1 MDNKAPHNASGRLLN
16 RRQLL
21 QQTGCGFGMLGLSG
35 LLSESGL
42 LAASAQAAAGP
53 IAAPPVALNLPH
65 QAAKA
70 KRVIWLFNHGG
81 PSTIDLFDPKPEL
94 ERSDGKSMNMG
105 KNVGFFSSEGRLMKS
120 PFKFSRKG
128 KTGTWISDAY
138 PNLSRCVDEMAFIRS
153 VTSESN
159 NHGPA
164 LYHMN
169 TGMTRVGFPSVGS
182 WVTYGLGTENHDL
195 PGFVVM
201 LDYRGAL
208 EGGPYSWGSGFLP
221 SAFQGTPFRA
231 GGTSP
236 LLDLDPPAGVD
247 RQTQRRQLD
256 LVSQLNQQ
264 HLEAHPA
271 EADLLGRIESF
282 ELAYRMQMRAPEAID
297 ISREDD
303 RTKAMYGIDRPV
315 SRYYGTQLLMA
326 RRLIERGVRFVQI
339 YSGAHDDTL
348 RWDAHAD
355 LLKNHGDRCAETDLP
370 TAGLLE
376 DLRQRGLLE
385 DTLVVWAPSSA
396 GFRSPRETAPA
407 AITIATDSVIG
418 WQGPASSP
426 AHRTA
431 RPTRSASR
439 PRRTR
444 FQFTTCTRRFS
455 ISWVWITRS

>member
-1 MDNKAPHNASGRLLN
+1 
-16 RRQLL
+16 
-21 QQTGCGFGMLGLSG
+21 MLGLSG
-35 LLSESGL
+35 LLGECGL
-42 LAASAQAAAGP
+42 LASPAQAAVP
-53 IAAPPVALNLPH
+53 SIAAPASSMHLPH
-65 QAAKA
+65 FAGKA

-120 PFKFSRKG
+120 PFKFSRHG
-128 KTGTWISDAY
+128 QTGAWCSDAF

-182 WVTYGLGTENHDL
+182 WVTYGLGTENQDL
-195 PGFVVM
+195 PGFIVM

-221 SAFQGTPFRA
+221 SAYQGTPFRA
-231 GGTSP
+231 SGSSP
-236 LLDLDPPAGVD
+236 LLDLDPPMGTD
-247 RQTQRRQLD
+247 RPAQRRQLD
-256 LVSQLNQQ
+256 LVAQLNQQ

-271 EADLLGRIESF
+271 EADLLGRIQSF

-297 ISREDD
+297 ISKEDE
-303 RTKAMYGIDRPV
+303 RTQAMYGIDKPV

-355 LLKNHGDRCAETDLP
+355 LVKNHGDRCAETDLP
-370 TAGLLE
+370 TAGLLQ

-385 DTLVVWAPSSA
+385 DTLVVWGAEFGRLPITQGNSTGRDHNRYGFCHWMA
-396 GFRSPRETAPA
+396 GAGVKAGASYGETDEIGFKA
-407 AITIATDSVIG
+407 AVNPVSVHDVHATILHQLGLDHTRLTYRRNGRDYRLTDTSGRVIHEIL
-418 WQGPASSP
+418 A
-426 AHRTA
+426 
-431 RPTRSASR
+431 
-439 PRRTR
+439 
-444 FQFTTCTRRFS
+444 
-455 ISWVWITRS
+455 